1 MMDLIWSEELE
12 PIIQILQQRADVTA
26 DEAGEI
32 FTTIFIF
39 AHGYASM
46 FANNEMTYD
55 ENLLVTFQEIIFIT
69 V

>member
-32 FTTIFIF
+32 FLPYLF
-39 AHGYASM
+39 
-46 FANNEMTYD
+46 
-55 ENLLVTFQEIIFIT
+55 LLTDTPACLQIMK
-69 V
+69 